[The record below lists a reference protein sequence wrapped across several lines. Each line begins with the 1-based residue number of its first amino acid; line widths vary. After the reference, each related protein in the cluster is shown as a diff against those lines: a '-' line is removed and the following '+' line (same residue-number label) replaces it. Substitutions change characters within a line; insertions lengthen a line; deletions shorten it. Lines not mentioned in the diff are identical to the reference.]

1 MSFQIHAL
9 PRDTFEPLFAMTDAE
24 LAARNACR
32 VKVTDY
38 PGAPC
43 RISLV
48 DAPVGETVI
57 LTNYTHQ
64 DAASPYHSSHAVY
77 VRESA
82 QRVQLDPDFVPEV
95 LSRRQLSVRAFDK
108 QHQIIDAAVIPGT
121 DLASTIDQMFS
132 QSDIQ
137 YLHVHNAARGCYA
150 ARVTRHQS

>member
-9 PRDTFEPLFAMTDAE
+9 PRDSFEPLFSMTDAE
-24 LAARNACR
+24 LATRNARR
-32 VKVTDY
+32 VKVADF

-64 DAASPYHSSHAVY
+64 EAASPYHSSHAVY
-77 VRESA
+77 VREAA
-82 QRVQLDPDFVPEV
+82 QTVQLEPDIVPEV
-95 LSRRQLSVRAFDK
+95 LSRRQLSVRAFDG
-108 QHQIIDAAVIPGT
+108 QHQMIDAAVIAGA
-121 DLASTIDQMFS
+121 DLASTIEQMFN
-132 QSDIQ
+132 QSDVQ

-150 ARVTRHQS
+150 ARVTRHQT